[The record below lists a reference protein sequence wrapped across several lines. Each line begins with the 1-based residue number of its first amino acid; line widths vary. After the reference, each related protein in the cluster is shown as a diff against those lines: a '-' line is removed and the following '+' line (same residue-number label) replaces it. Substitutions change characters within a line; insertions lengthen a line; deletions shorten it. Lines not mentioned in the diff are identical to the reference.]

1 MQKLNLYK
9 LSFSTGAG
17 VIANIIVAA
26 VEKLSE
32 KDVLVSVAKDVTS
45 NYSEDKQYQY
55 NDALVSQIM
64 DGSTLQYLG
73 QFIPTPGNEL
83 DKLDYTFILWQKTKN
98 W

>member
-17 VIANIIVAA
+17 IIANTIVAA

-32 KDVLVSVAKDVTS
+32 KDVLVSVAKDIAS
-45 NYSEDKQYQY
+45 NYSEDKQYRY
-55 NDALVSQIM
+55 NDMLISQII
-64 DGSTLQYLG
+64 DGSALQYLG

-83 DKLDYTFILWQKTKN
+83 DKLDYTFILLQKTKN